1 MGFENFAH
9 RKERTIHHHR
19 GHSASG
25 LPQTALLGHRGRSQ
39 SVRQQVAGAGV
50 RRQQSPIVVRLHAH
64 SGRINQGIKLRGFAP
79 VGQQGR
85 PQLGEG
91 VLSPRLVE
99 VVAVPLHAHA
109 RSVVVQKRNLR
120 MNQDRSAL
128 LAHGA
133 QHVFEGRVAGRII
146 GSVHLHDFDSLKA
159 LRKLGR
165 IAGPHLVGL
174 GRNVPTVVLHQ
185 NQKGQLL
192 ERRHLKRFTH
202 LSLGHGRIANR
213 AKGNGSGS
221 VPFFS
226 QSLLLAVLNTHGGPC
241 RGNRL
246 HTRRRGL
253 VRNLRLVGIAQRG
266 VAVVGASAREGIVAL
281 GQKLQHKIIGAHANA
296 QKHGVVA
303 VVGVNEVCGL

>member
-19 GHSASG
+19 GHTASG
-25 LPQTALLGHRGRSQ
+25 LPQAALLGHRGRGQ

-50 RRQQSPIVVRLHAH
+50 RRQQSPIVVRLHAR

-85 PQLGEG
+85 SQPGEG

-99 VVAVPLHAHA
+99 IVAVPLHAHA

-120 MNQDRSAL
+120 MNQDRSTL

-133 QHVFEGRVAGRII
+133 QHVFEGCVAGCVV
-146 GSVHLHDFDSLKA
+146 GSVHLHHLNSLKA
-159 LRKLGR
+159 LRKLR
-165 IAGPHLVGL
+165 RVASPHLVGL
-174 GRNVPTVVLHQ
+174 GRYVPTVVLHQ

-213 AKGNGSGS
+213 AKGNGPCS

-226 QSLLLAVLNTHGGPC
+226 QTLLLAVLNSHSGPC
-241 RGNRL
+241 GRNRL
-246 HTRRRGL
+246 HSRRRGL

-266 VAVVGASAREGIVAL
+266 MAVVGASA
-281 GQKLQHKIIGAHANA
+281 
-296 QKHGVVA
+296 
-303 VVGVNEVCGL
+303 